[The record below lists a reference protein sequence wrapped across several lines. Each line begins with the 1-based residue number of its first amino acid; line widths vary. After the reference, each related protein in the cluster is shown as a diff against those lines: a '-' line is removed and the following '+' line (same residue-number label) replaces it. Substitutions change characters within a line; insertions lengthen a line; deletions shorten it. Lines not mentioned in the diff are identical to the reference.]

1 MLLHTREL
9 PWWKKQQKK
18 MGVRVR
24 VVQTAGRGCRQG
36 EGEMEGRRY
45 ADESHGDG
53 QSQGSCAPSAIGSRN
68 AVCHGS
74 RLVLA

>member
-1 MLLHTREL
+1 MEEAA
-9 PWWKKQQKK
+9 KKD
-18 MGVRVR
+18 
-24 VVQTAGRGCRQG
+24 GRSRSGGANSRKRLEARG
-36 EGEMEGRRY
+36 GEMEGRRY